1 MDSVLENVGVKLTPK
16 EQKGIMRTL
25 LVEEKSGKSISVLE
39 ESCKSISVLE
49 ESFELARPGRNY

>member
-1 MDSVLENVGVKLTPK
+1 
-16 EQKGIMRTL
+16 MRTL
-25 LVEEKSGKSISVLE
+25 LVEEESGKSISVLE